1 MGALV
6 LGIVLIIGYHY
17 QTYHPTQRLKFSRR
31 TGYHIYFKA
40 GFSGLLLLASATF
53 LWSVIDFFDFPSKLV
68 THTNIQSTVVLIS
81 DYGQWNNLKA
91 LAISIIMF
99 IISCIINCLF
109 RIYYFFFPLIFFK
122 KLLNIVNDLER
133 LIILA
138 TVEAEFIRV
147 ELDCG
152 KVYVGIPKSPDIENG
167 VITHLTI
174 FPFLSGHRADD
185 DNKSIIFANNY
196 EKHYQ
201 SLLGDSDS
209 ENNTRIEEL
218 MEEFMVVIP
227 AESIIIASNFNLE
240 AYTSIHNDKVDLSQ

>member
-1 MGALV
+1 M
-6 LGIVLIIGYHY
+6 
-17 QTYHPTQRLKFSRR
+17 
-31 TGYHIYFKA
+31 
-40 GFSGLLLLASATF
+40 LLLAFATF

-68 THTNIQSTVVLIS
+68 THTNIQNTVVLIS

-99 IISCIINCLF
+99 IISCIINSLF
-109 RIYYFFFPLIFFK
+109 RIYYSLFPLMFFN
-122 KLLNIVNDLER
+122 KLLNVVNDLER

-185 DNKSIIFANNY
+185 NKSIIFANNY

-201 SLLGDSDS
+201 SLIGDGAS
-209 ENNTRIEEL
+209 ENNTNIKDL

-227 AESIIIASNFNLE
+227 AESIVIASNFNLE
-240 AYTSIHNDKVDLSQ
+240 AYTSIHNDKVEISQ